1 MKDHLKSEKR
11 ILNISFAGSAVF
23 LLAECVMAVIT
34 RSHAIL
40 TDCVYDIAAVIML
53 GPILILVPLLYKPVT
68 EKRPYGFS
76 QVESLLIMIRCGLLI
91 FIT

>member
-40 TDCVYDIAAVIML
+40 TDCVYDIADVIML
-53 GPILILVPLLYKPVT
+53 
-68 EKRPYGFS
+68 
-76 QVESLLIMIRCGLLI
+76 
-91 FIT
+91 